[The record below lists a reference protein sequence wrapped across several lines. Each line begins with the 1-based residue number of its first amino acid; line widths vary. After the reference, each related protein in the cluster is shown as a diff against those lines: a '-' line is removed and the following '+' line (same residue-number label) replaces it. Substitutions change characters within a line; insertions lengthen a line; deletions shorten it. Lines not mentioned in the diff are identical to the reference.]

1 MENKVLVKVY
11 VPMLDESYDI
21 FLPVNDYVWK
31 INKYIVKLISD
42 LSSGVL
48 PIDKNYFIA
57 NIDSGMIYDN
67 NTVIINTDIRNSTKL
82 ILLEV

>member
-1 MENKVLVKVY
+1 MENKVLVKIY

-48 PIDKNYFIA
+48 PINKNYIIA
-57 NIDSGMIYDN
+57 NIDTGTIYDN
-67 NTVIINTDIRNSTKL
+67 NTIVINTDIRNSTKL
-82 ILLEV
+82 ILLEA